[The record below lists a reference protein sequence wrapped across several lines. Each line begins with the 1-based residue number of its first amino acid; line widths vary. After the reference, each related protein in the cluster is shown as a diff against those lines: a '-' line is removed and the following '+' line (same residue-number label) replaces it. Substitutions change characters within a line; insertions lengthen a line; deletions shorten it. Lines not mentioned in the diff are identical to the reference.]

1 MDRKLASWFGVY
13 KNLDLTYNGRELH
26 IDPVPQT
33 DTSEL
38 KQVLDEIF
46 SVDPVTGFPKGDIQY
61 YLSADGNPMVKQW
74 LETHLLKPRQS
85 SGRTMQGLTDDMIAE
100 FSRRPGESIEDYQY
114 RLTSLYDYAKAEYE
128 RSLVP
133 EPPKTE

>member
-1 MDRKLASWFGVY
+1 MDRSLAKWFSVY
-13 KNLDLTYNGRELH
+13 SCLNLSYNGRDLH
-26 IDPVPQT
+26 KSPEPAP

-61 YLSADGNPMVKQW
+61 YLSSDGNPMVKQW

-85 SGRTMQGLTDDMIAE
+85 SGQSLQGLTDDMIVE
-100 FSRRPGESIEDYQY
+100 FSRGKGESIEDYQA
-114 RLTSLYDYAKAEYE
+114 RLTSLYDSAKAEYE
-128 RSLVP
+128 SLNVP
-133 EPPKTE
+133 PQTE